1 MNIRI
6 SKRFN
11 ENRKEKKI
19 SNNCKQKCIQ
29 YLLLIN
35 TTTIILIHGRNEET
49 ISKIK
54 SIRILFTKNNYINK
68 K

>member
-35 TTTIILIHGRNEET
+35 TTTIILTHGN
-49 ISKIK
+49 
-54 SIRILFTKNNYINK
+54 
-68 K
+68 